1 MTGILAEL
9 LRNGQESGRTTQIR
23 FERRERITAGEKE
36 RRRMRCQLPAPFE
49 KEARDDILGG
59 IPTMAIAGL
68 LLTSSFQEEAITPS
82 QMPSVQNCTWA
93 KQRPERQGDPEEVRK
108 SLTQRCKEIIAKRK
122 KVRRPSHSKG
132 REGIRRRR
140 RGSGAP
146 TRPDWV
152 GADAPGAWS
161 ARL

>member
-1 MTGILAEL
+1 MIGILAEL
-9 LRNGQESGRTTQIR
+9 LRNGQESGRTTRIR

-49 KEARDDILGG
+49 QEARDDILGG

-93 KQRPERQGDPEEVRK
+93 KQRPERQGDDPGGSAEKSNAEVQRNNRQEKKSAPAIAFERERGYKKKAQRK
-108 SLTQRCKEIIAKRK
+108 RG
-122 KVRRPSHSKG
+122 RR
-132 REGIRRRR
+132 
-140 RGSGAP
+140 
-146 TRPDWV
+146 
-152 GADAPGAWS
+152 
-161 ARL
+161 

>member
-49 KEARDDILGG
+49 QEARDDILGG

-93 KQRPERQGDPEEVRK
+93 KQRPERQGDPGGSAEKSNAEVQRNNRQEKKSAPAIAFERERGYKKKAQRK
-108 SLTQRCKEIIAKRK
+108 RG
-122 KVRRPSHSKG
+122 RR
-132 REGIRRRR
+132 
-140 RGSGAP
+140 
-146 TRPDWV
+146 
-152 GADAPGAWS
+152 
-161 ARL
+161 